1 MICKLEIPDNNINF
15 LEELKSFISK
25 FDGIKMDINQDF
37 YEDLKKSEEDL
48 INGNVEIIDDIDLY
62 IENLKNEIS

>member
-1 MICKLEIPDNNINF
+1 MICKLEIPDNNVNF

-25 FDGIKMDINQDF
+25 FDGVKMDINQDF